1 MIKKWKPSPPW
12 LRRKVKQGFRGYP
25 IATIA
30 FYGPS
35 ADLATKI
42 VVAIVRDEGREPDP
56 LERWFSE
63 DTDVRTNPAVGV
75 KVLAFLKEHAT
86 KSVIVTDGLIG
97 CPHEEASITPRENP
111 ARSAP
116 TGLAVIAS
124 LASVSSEPRT
134 LRRFDFSFSCSLLFS
149 TSSPIGTSSAP
160 ERRRFCKSL
169 ISRWFLYSNQSCCAA
184 PF

>member
-1 MIKKWKPSPPW
+1 MSKNWKPSSAW

-35 ADLATKI
+35 ADLNTKI

-63 DTDVRTNPAVGV
+63 DTDVRTNPAVGE
-75 KVLAFLKEHAT
+75 KVLAFLKEHAA

-97 CPHEEASITPRENP
+97 C
-111 ARSAP
+111 
-116 TGLAVIAS
+116 
-124 LASVSSEPRT
+124 
-134 LRRFDFSFSCSLLFS
+134 
-149 TSSPIGTSSAP
+149 
-160 ERRRFCKSL
+160 
-169 ISRWFLYSNQSCCAA
+169 W
-184 PF
+184 